1 LGVVLSVG
9 SGSIVGMVNL
19 LLGLLL
25 GLVAGLALGV
35 LVGGHVARS
44 SSAKD
49 EQRVRDS
56 FAALSQQALSQAG
69 AQFLDLASATLGHHN
84 AVSAGDLELRKQAVD
99 AVVGPLREQLEQVTR
114 TLGQLEANRQGAYA
128 GLTEQVRGLS
138 DAQHQLRIETS
149 ALTTALRTPSV
160 RGRWGEL
167 QLRRVV
173 ELAGMVERCDFDEQ
187 PQSVGEDG
195 VLRPDM
201 VIRMP
206 GNGSIVVD
214 SKVPLEAFL
223 MVGGAPDEATRKAAL
238 AHHARQLAK
247 HVETLAAK
255 AYWQRF
261 QPSPELVVLFV
272 PGDQILSAALESDP
286 GLYERAIRSSVLLA
300 GPTSL
305 IGLLRTIAYGWRQEA
320 LADGARQVCDL
331 GRELHARLST
341 LAGHVDQ
348 VGRSLDR
355 AVDHYNSAVGTLES
369 RVLVSARRFTEL
381 SVTDAALESPRQV
394 DKAARHIAADQRGA
408 GMIPAAGDSAA

>member
-1 LGVVLSVG
+1 
-9 SGSIVGMVNL
+9 MVT
-19 LLGLLL
+19 LLL
-25 GLVAGLALGV
+25 GLVLGLALGV
-35 LVGGHVARS
+35 LTGGYLVRATGAR
-44 SSAKD
+44 D
-49 EQRVRDS
+49 EQRARDA

-99 AVVGPLREQLEQVTR
+99 AVVGPLREQLDAVNR

-138 DAQHQLRIETS
+138 DAQHRLRVETS
-149 ALTTALRTPSV
+149 ALTTALKAPAV

-187 PQSVGEDG
+187 PHSVNEDG
-195 VLRPDM
+195 ILRPDM

-223 MVGGAPDEATRKAAL
+223 MVGGAPDEATRRQAL
-238 AHHARQLAK
+238 QHHARQLGK
-247 HVETLAAK
+247 HIETLAAK

-261 QPSPELVVLFV
+261 QPAPELVVLFV

-286 GLYERAIRSSVLLA
+286 DLYERAIRSSVLLA

-331 GRELHARLST
+331 GRELHQRLST

-348 VGRSLDR
+348 VGRSLDK
-355 AVDHYNSAVGTLES
+355 AVDHYNAAVGTLET
-369 RVLVSARRFTEL
+369 RVLVSARKFTEL
-381 SVTDAALESPRQV
+381 SVTEADLASPRQV
-394 DKAARHIAADQRGA
+394 DKAARHIAGDQRGA
-408 GMIPAAGDSAA
+408 GTITAAADSAA

>member
-1 LGVVLSVG
+1 MSVE
-9 SGSIVGMVNL
+9 SGSIAVMVTL
-19 LLGLLL
+19 LLGLLI
-25 GLVAGLALGV
+25 GLVVGV
-35 LVGGHVARS
+35 LVGAALVRVTSAR
-44 SSAKD
+44 D

-56 FAALSQQALSQAG
+56 FAALSQQALTQAS
-69 AQFLDLASATLGHHN
+69 ASFLDLASATLGQQS
-84 AVSAGDLELRKQAVD
+84 AVSAGDLDLRRQAVD
-99 AVVGPLREQLEQVTR
+99 AVVGPLRDQLAAVTR
-114 TLGQLEANRQGAYA
+114 TLGQLEAHREGAYA

-149 ALTTALRTPSV
+149 ALTTALRAPAQ

-173 ELAGMVERCDFDEQ
+173 ELAGMVEHCDFDEQ
-187 PQSVGEDG
+187 PHSATVDG

-223 MVGGAPDEATRKAAL
+223 MVGGAPDEATRKASL
-238 AHHARQLAK
+238 AHHARQLGK
-247 HVETLAAK
+247 HVEALTAK

-261 QPSPELVVLFV
+261 QPAPELVVLFV
-272 PGDQILSAALESDP
+272 PGDQILSAALEADP
-286 GLYERAIRSSVLLA
+286 ELYERAIRGSVLLA

-305 IGLLRTIAYGWRQEA
+305 IGLLRTISYGWRQEA
-320 LADGARQVCDL
+320 LADGARAVADL

-348 VGRSLDR
+348 VGRSLDK
-355 AVDHYNSAVGTLES
+355 AVDHYNAAVGTLES
-369 RVLVSARRFTEL
+369 RVLVSARKFTEL
-381 SVTDAALESPRQV
+381 SVTDAALEQPRQV
-394 DKAARHIAADQRGA
+394 DKAARHISPDQRGV
-408 GMIPAAGDSAA
+408 GTVTGVDSSSAA